1 MKLFDIGIP
10 LALFVVTTLINEEYK
25 KLIILSAKSVLQNL
39 FFVKTILSISSLF
52 NQLLSKHY
60 QVLFD

>member
-39 FFVKTILSISSLF
+39 FFCKNNIVNFTFI
-52 NQLLSKHY
+52 
-60 QVLFD
+60 